1 MDIASATAAVQSGTY
16 ASNSSAASAALAG
29 NFDTF
34 LRLLTTQLMHQDPTN
49 PMSSDQF
56 TQQLVQMSGVEQSIQ
71 TNRYME
77 LLLTA
82 NAIQNAGQA
91 VSLLGKEVTGSGT
104 GTLLQ
109 DGAATWNFATAADA
123 PDTML
128 QVINSDGATVYTTR
142 MDAAKGDHKFEWD
155 GKDSNGNPL
164 ADGTYFL
171 KVTANAANGAPVAV
185 DTRTTGIVTAIDM
198 TSTDPLL
205 TINGAQIRYSQIT
218 AVKQPETAS

>member
-1 MDIASATAAVQSGTY
+1 MDIAAANAALQAATY
-16 ASNSSAASAALAG
+16 NSKSSSASAALAG

-71 TNRYME
+71 TNRNLE
-77 LLLTA
+77 LLLIA
-82 NAIQNAGQA
+82 NSVQNANLA

-104 GTLLQ
+104 GALLEN
-109 DGAATWNFATAADA
+109 GEARWSFATAADA
-123 PDTML
+123 PDTIL
-128 QVINSDGATVYTTR
+128 QVINSDGATVYTER
-142 MDAAKGDHKFEWD
+142 MSADKGSHQFTWD
-155 GKDSNGNPL
+155 GKDSNGSTLP
-164 ADGTYFL
+164 DGTYFL
-171 KVTANAANGAPVAV
+171 KVTANTATGAPVAV

-205 TINGAQIRYSQIT
+205 TINGAQIRYSQVT
-218 AVKQPETAS
+218 AVKQPGSA

>member
-1 MDIASATAAVQSGTY
+1 MDIASATAAVQSATY
-16 ASNSSAASAALAG
+16 ASKSSAASTALAG

-77 LLLTA
+77 LLLTS

-104 GTLLQ
+104 GALLQ
-109 DGAATWNFATAADA
+109 NGAASWNFATAADA

>member
-1 MDIASATAAVQSGTY
+1 MDIASANAALQAATY
-16 ASNSSAASAALAG
+16 GGKSSAASAALAG

-71 TNRYME
+71 TNRNLE
-77 LLLTA
+77 LLLIA
-82 NAIQNAGQA
+82 NSVQNANLA

-104 GTLLQ
+104 GALLEN
-109 DGAATWNFATAADA
+109 GEARWSFATAADA
-123 PDTML
+123 PDTIL
-128 QVINSDGATVYTTR
+128 QVINSDGATVYTER
-142 MDAAKGDHKFEWD
+142 MSADKGSHQFTWD
-155 GKDSNGNPL
+155 GKDANGSTLP
-164 ADGTYFL
+164 DGTYFL
-171 KVTANAANGAPVAV
+171 KVTANSATGAPVAV

-198 TSTDPLL
+198 SSTDPLL

-218 AVKQPETAS
+218 AVKQPGSA

>member
-1 MDIASATAAVQSGTY
+1 MDIASANAALQAATY
-16 ASNSSAASAALAG
+16 GGKSSAASAALAG

-71 TNRYME
+71 TNRNLE
-77 LLLTA
+77 LLLIA
-82 NAIQNAGQA
+82 NSVQNANLA

-104 GTLLQ
+104 GALLES
-109 DGAATWNFATAADA
+109 GEARWSFATAADA
-123 PDTML
+123 PDTIL
-128 QVINSDGATVYTTR
+128 QVINSDGATVYTER
-142 MDAAKGDHKFEWD
+142 MSADKGSHQFTWD
-155 GKDSNGNPL
+155 GKDANGSTLP
-164 ADGTYFL
+164 DGTYFL
-171 KVTANAANGAPVAV
+171 KVTANSATGAPVAV

-198 TSTDPLL
+198 SSTDPLL

-218 AVKQPETAS
+218 AVKQPGST

>member
-104 GTLLQ
+104 GALLQ
-109 DGAATWNFATAADA
+109 DGEATWNFATAADA
-123 PDTML
+123 PDTVL

-142 MDAAKGDHKFEWD
+142 MDAAKGDHTFEWD
-155 GKDSNGNPL
+155 GKDSIGNPL

>member
-1 MDIASATAAVQSGTY
+1 MDIASATAAAQAATSGGQ
-16 ASNSSAASAALAG
+16 SSAASAALAG

-34 LRLLTTQLMHQDPTN
+34 LKLLTTQLMHQDPTN

-71 TNRYME
+71 TNRNLE

-82 NAIQNAGQA
+82 NAIQNASGA

-104 GTLLQ
+104 GALLQ
-109 DGAATWNFATAADA
+109 DGEATWNFATAADA

-128 QVINSDGATVYTTR
+128 QVINSDGATVFTTR
-142 MDAAKGDHKFEWD
+142 IDAAKGERQFAWD
-155 GKDSNGNPL
+155 GKDSNGNSLP
-164 ADGTYFL
+164 DGTYFL
-171 KVTANAANGAPVAV
+171 KVTANAADGAPVAV

-218 AVKQPETAS
+218 AVKQPATAL

>member
-1 MDIASATAAVQSGTY
+1 MDIASASAAVQAATY
-16 ASNSSAASAALAG
+16 GGKSSAAATALAG

-71 TNRYME
+71 TNRNLE

-82 NAIQNAGQA
+82 NAIQNASGA
-91 VSLLGKEVTGSGT
+91 ISLLGKEVTGSGT
-104 GTLLQ
+104 GALLQ
-109 DGAATWNFATAADA
+109 NGEATWSFATAADA

-128 QVINSDGATVYTTR
+128 QVINADGATVFTTR
-142 MDAAKGDHKFEWD
+142 MDASKGNHQFAWD
-155 GKDSNGNPL
+155 GKDSNGSQLP
-164 ADGTYFL
+164 DGTFFL

-218 AVKQPETAS
+218 AVKQPGAAL

>member
-104 GTLLQ
+104 GALLQ
-109 DGAATWNFATAADA
+109 DGEATWNFATAADA
-123 PDTML
+123 PDTVL

-142 MDAAKGDHKFEWD
+142 MDAAKGDHTFEWD